1 MLGLILACGTLGFF
15 FENICGIK
23 QRYRRRPQRHEEDER
38 RGNVRR
44 RGGQQN
50 KGPGEGAI
58 WSTSRHRQPTG
69 YVCPRPFSSAV
80 ATGLGVLSSPF
91 SYLTLLQA
99 RQTWDSLSFCRS
111 TRCMNTVSITH
122 GACAC
127 VPVHHPVCLS
137 AMPCDAGLKSSA
149 RPKEETSNEG
159 EGGCA
164 QQPVNMQTNLT
175 EHPPSTQL
183 WRLRARSKQAAS
195 F

>member
-137 AMPCDAGLKSSA
+137 VCHAMRRRSEILCS
-149 RPKEETSNEG
+149 
-159 EGGCA
+159 
-164 QQPVNMQTNLT
+164 QTGMR
-175 EHPPSTQL
+175 
-183 WRLRARSKQAAS
+183 WRLCPATGQSTSQPHRACCLDLWSANQPH
-195 F
+195 